1 MTYSN
6 HAAIDIKK
14 AAMFLGVCTA
24 TVRNWVKCGHLQTIG
39 GNSPYVFHKRD
50 IENLK
55 TEISRGE
62 WKKLNT
68 RANKAK
74 AKRTFIPDEYAED
87 KAGLGKLNAIIDF
100 VKTNNVEPL
109 SALLLVCLNV
119 LQREKIISS
128 VSLDDIIHKRNLPVA
143 NRQIKEEIN
152 QWISETD
159 SHLIKGNYSFLLN
172 CDIPKQRD
180 ILGFLYQSFLIEGHK
195 SQNGSYYTPRVIV
208 DKLVADYVQ
217 RDAKV
222 FDPCCGTGQ
231 FLLAFAEIVENPS
244 NIYGVDLDKIAVRIA
259 RLNILIEFKNEEFVP
274 NIVCRNALDLHDDIF
289 RDFDFIATNP
299 PWGAH
304 FTKTEAQRLKKLHP
318 AIISRESFAYF
329 LNNSID
335 RLRDGAT
342 LSYLLPEAILYVK
355 THRDIREIIL
365 KQTKIKKI
373 IPLGRIFK
381 NVFTPVIRLDLHKN
395 NCPGNSKVK
404 IVKENE
410 SCHIRQSRWLKN
422 RDYIFDIHTGSSDAK
437 IIDKIYETKIT
448 TLKNRAQWA
457 LGIVTGNNRQLILDK
472 PRRDFEPIYKGKD
485 VQNFILSEPSGF
497 VRFTPEKFQ
506 QTAPVEMYRA
516 KEKLIYRFISRKL
529 VFAYDDKQ
537 RLTLNSANIVIPRI
551 PDYPLKVIAA
561 LFNSTIYQFIF
572 QKKYSS
578 IKVLRSHLEEM
589 PLPLWNKRT
598 LGAIVKMVDKI
609 MENREGFDKLDNYIM
624 KKFNLSAKQ
633 INYLKKFAK

>member
-1 MTYSN
+1 M
-6 HAAIDIKK
+6 
-14 AAMFLGVCTA
+14 
-24 TVRNWVKCGHLQTIG
+24 
-39 GNSPYVFHKRD
+39 
-50 IENLK
+50 
-55 TEISRGE
+55 
-62 WKKLNT
+62 
-68 RANKAK
+68 
-74 AKRTFIPDEYAED
+74 
-87 KAGLGKLNAIIDF
+87 
-100 VKTNNVEPL
+100 
-109 SALLLVCLNV
+109 
-119 LQREKIISS
+119 
-128 VSLDDIIHKRNLPVA
+128 
-143 NRQIKEEIN
+143 
-152 QWISETD
+152 
-159 SHLIKGNYSFLLN
+159 
-172 CDIPKQRD
+172 
-180 ILGFLYQSFLIEGHK
+180 
-195 SQNGSYYTPRVIV
+195 
-208 DKLVADYVQ
+208 
-217 RDAKV
+217 
-222 FDPCCGTGQ
+222 
-231 FLLAFAEIVENPS
+231 
-244 NIYGVDLDKIAVRIA
+244 
-259 RLNILIEFKNEEFVP
+259 
-274 NIVCRNALDLHDDIF
+274 
-289 RDFDFIATNP
+289 
-299 PWGAH
+299 
-304 FTKTEAQRLKKLHP
+304 
-318 AIISRESFAYF
+318 
-329 LNNSID
+329 
-335 RLRDGAT
+335 
-342 LSYLLPEAILYVK
+342 YVK